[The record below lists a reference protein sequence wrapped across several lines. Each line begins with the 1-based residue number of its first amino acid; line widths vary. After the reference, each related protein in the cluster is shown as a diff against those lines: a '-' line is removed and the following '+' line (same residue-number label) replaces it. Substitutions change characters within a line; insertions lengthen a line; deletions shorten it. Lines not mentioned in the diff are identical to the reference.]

1 MLTQLATVKKRVSI
15 AEAAIEDRSSFV
27 DRTADRELRVGR
39 QENRE
44 IR

>member
-1 MLTQLATVKKRVSI
+1 MLPQLVTAKKRVSI
-15 AEAAIEDRSSFV
+15 AKAAMEDRSSSV
-27 DRTADRELRVGR
+27 DRPADRELRVGR